1 MQTNLENIV
10 IAAALALPVVLY
22 FFMMRL
28 TNSSVTRLGKYVD
41 ESGKTRDENFSKQF
55 GTLIRNV
62 SPRVVYCNGSS
73 DVVREAT
80 SLIEQALE
88 KFRRGRT
95 NLAQSNAGKNDSK
108 SDNASNEKKGADYR
122 TEDFITIYGSTTLGE
137 QDTGSSQHEQ
147 AKDDTSERYAGAL
160 RKAMHAGIR
169 FRRYVNLLKPED
181 LIGRSEKVRVQY
193 ASWLGRQY
201 DELVSS
207 TTSELIDNIR
217 APRWGTAN
225 TSFLTNEGI
234 LEIKAGGNTALAV
247 FDPVIAAT
255 MRSSMREE
263 IENADAKN
271 NLAYA
276 AHIPESIEKLMTLV
290 LDVCSEV
297 GLDVADISTRIGDRP
312 GINPS

>member
-1 MQTNLENIV
+1 MQTNLEGIV

-28 TNSSVTRLGKYVD
+28 TNSSVARLGRYVD
-41 ESGKTRDENFSKQF
+41 ESGKARDENFSKQF
-55 GTLIRNV
+55 GTLIDNV
-62 SPRVVYCNGSS
+62 SPRVVYCKGAS

-80 SLIEQALE
+80 SLIEQALD
-88 KFRRGRT
+88 KFWTSRKII
-95 NLAQSNAGKNDSK
+95 AQSTTGKNESG
-108 SDNASNEKKGADYR
+108 SDDASNEKNGADYR

-137 QDTGSSQHEQ
+137 SDNGCSQQEE
-147 AKDDTSERYAGAL
+147 AKDDTAELYAGML
-160 RKAMHAGIR
+160 RKAMLAGIR

-181 LIGRSEKVRVQY
+181 LKGRSEKVRQQY

-201 DELVSS
+201 DVLVSS

-217 APRWGTAN
+217 APRWGTSN

-255 MRSSMREE
+255 MRASMREE
-263 IENADAKN
+263 IEKADPKN
-271 NLAYA
+271 NQAYA

-297 GLDVADISTRIGDRP
+297 GIDVADVSKRIGDRP
-312 GINPS
+312 GVNPS